1 MQKIIM
7 EENAMKKYKVIYF
20 VLFTLIIV
28 SCKDNSVEPI
38 ECEPLIPLRVGNY
51 WLYQNYLLDPDS
63 GSITHP
69 EYSSKDGFI
78 INDSLSQS
86 MLGSNFISYH
96 ISICGEDLKPID
108 DTNYLLYGGSK
119 LIYQN
124 NNGFYYS
131 GIVRKDTIVMQ
142 FNDLVFPYPATKGKS
157 TNGHVFY
164 YSTIGNGSNVPDE
177 IITQYTCVS
186 TDSLFTTPLGDFR
199 CIVYK
204 MAWQDFESLFRDDVY
219 YFIKPGLGIVGI
231 VQRVYF
237 YKLNK
242 YNYMREYILTDYK
255 IN

>member
-1 MQKIIM
+1 
-7 EENAMKKYKVIYF
+7 MKKEKATKTIRIISFILVTF
-20 VLFTLIIV
+20 VVLG
-28 SCKDNSVEPI
+28 CKDNSTEPPPVEY
-38 ECEPLIPLRVGNY
+38 EPLIPLSVGNY
-51 WLYQNYLLDPDS
+51 WLYQNYLLDPNT
-63 GSITHP
+63 GLRTHP
-69 EYSSKDGFI
+69 EYNSKDGFI

-86 MLGSNFISYH
+86 MLGSNFISYN

-108 DTNYLLYGGSK
+108 DTNYLLFGGSK

-131 GIVRKDTIVMQ
+131 GIVRKDKIVML

-164 YSTIGNGSNVPDE
+164 YSTTGNGSNVPDE
-177 IITQYTCVS
+177 IITQYTCIS

-204 MAWQDFESLFRDDVY
+204 MAWQDFEPLFRDDVY

-231 VQRVYF
+231 VQKVYF

-255 IN
+255 IK